1 MKLAKKTESLDLIHS
16 VYECSLCKVDYKSF
30 GKMQEHMLKDHLL
43 NVRST
48 IFSYQDLSRLDRFLQ
63 TVNNSN
69 FCDCEFP
76 LNKNFLPS
84 FKPGVE

>member
-43 NVRST
+43 NVKDPQ
-48 IFSYQDLSRLDRFLQ
+48 Y
-63 TVNNSN
+63 
-69 FCDCEFP
+69 FP
-76 LNKNFLPS
+76 TKICL
-84 FKPGVE
+84 G